1 MDLSSL
7 DCTKSFSDRLYDCGL
22 LVGGLIDRYEISGFI
37 PTLRRIF
44 VSLSGILKHKR
55 QYDQL
60 FTDRRTDQELRRFGS
75 F

>member
-1 MDLSSL
+1 MGFTALIVSL
-7 DCTKSFSDRLYDCGL
+7 HQF
-22 LVGGLIDRYEISGFI
+22 
-37 PTLRRIF
+37 F
-44 VSLSGILKHKR
+44 VSLPLKVKYKR